1 MSAFDDEFGL
11 FGEETEEAERRPTLG
26 ARKIG
31 GANETIIDEIELD
44 EPRRTAPTGD
54 RTPRSDAQPRFE
66 GTAAGAGTSP
76 RGDGPPRSEGGGGYG
91 QRNDRR
97 RRDDR
102 PSYGDRPQRRRN
114 ADPQDPR
121 AGHRRASVMLD
132 FLAKKLV
139 AEPEKVAVEL
149 FLDEAQQPV
158 IELVVAPDDLGKVI
172 GRNGRVAHALR
183 TLVRATAES
192 RVSVDIMNTEE
203 AGDDAEDDTNE
214 E

>member
-11 FGEETEEAERRPTLG
+11 FGEETEEVERRPTLG

-44 EPRRTAPTGD
+44 EPRRTV
-54 RTPRSDAQPRFE
+54 TPRNDAQPRGDAQPRFE
-66 GTAAGAGTSP
+66 GTPAGAGAP
-76 RGDGPPRSEGGGGYG
+76 RY
-91 QRNDRR
+91 DRR

-114 ADPQDPR
+114 ADPQDPW

-139 AEPEKVAVEL
+139 TEPEKVAVEL

-203 AGDDAEDDTNE
+203 AGDDAADDANE

>member
-11 FGEETEEAERRPTLG
+11 FGEATEEAERRPTLG

-44 EPRRTAPTGD
+44 EPRRPV
-54 RTPRSDAQPRFE
+54 TPRNDAQPRGDAQPRFE
-66 GTAAGAGTSP
+66 GTAAGAGAPP
-76 RGDGPPRSEGGGGYG
+76 RTDGPPRPDAGGYG

-114 ADPQDPR
+114 ADPQDPW

-139 AEPEKVAVEL
+139 AEPERVAVEL
-149 FLDEAQQPV
+149 FLDESQQPV

-203 AGDDAEDDTNE
+203 AGDDAADDTTDE
-214 E
+214 

>member
-44 EPRRTAPTGD
+44 EPRRPVTTRNDAQ
-54 RTPRSDAQPRFE
+54 PRGDAQPRFE
-66 GTAAGAGTSP
+66 GTAAGAGAPP
-76 RGDGPPRSEGGGGYG
+76 RTDGPPRPDAGGYG

-114 ADPQDPR
+114 ADPQDPW

-139 AEPEKVAVEL
+139 AEPERVAVEL
-149 FLDEAQQPV
+149 FLDESQQPV

-203 AGDDAEDDTNE
+203 AGDDAADDTTDE
-214 E
+214 

>member
-31 GANETIIDEIELD
+31 GVNETIIDEIELD
-44 EPRRTAPTGD
+44 EPRRTV
-54 RTPRSDAQPRFE
+54 TPRNDAPPRGDAQPRFE
-66 GTAAGAGTSP
+66 GTPAGAGAP
-76 RGDGPPRSEGGGGYG
+76 
-91 QRNDRR
+91 RNDRR

-114 ADPQDPR
+114 ADPQDPW

-203 AGDDAEDDTNE
+203 AGDDAADDANE